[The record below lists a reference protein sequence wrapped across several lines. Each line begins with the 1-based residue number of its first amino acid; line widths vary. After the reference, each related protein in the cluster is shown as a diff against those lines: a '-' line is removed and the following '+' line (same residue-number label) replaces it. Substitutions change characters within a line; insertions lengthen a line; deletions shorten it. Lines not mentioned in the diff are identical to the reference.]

1 MAKIQIKQVKSRINR
16 PARQK
21 RTLDALGLRKSAL
34 APFDFGFRYTA
45 GTFDSI
51 KYMLMCA
58 AMGAGCAWMGFLQWK
73 SGEEISEVAGGGA
86 IAFVIAIVVLG
97 FRR

>member
-1 MAKIQIKQVKSRINR
+1 MRGFTGRRSLTTRQTRSPMHWASGNQLSRR
-16 PARQK
+16 L
-21 RTLDALGLRKSAL
+21 T
-34 APFDFGFRYTA
+34 YTA